1 MKIHSTPFLLTIV
14 CALLTGF
21 YNLPAHAAIKC
32 WKNNEGVRECGNRVP
47 PEFAQQGHEELRN
60 SGMVVNQ
67 QNRVKTKEEMVLE
80 AIELETLA
88 EKERQQEQQDR
99 TDKILL
105 ATFSSVSEIEA
116 ARDGKLNVIQAS
128 ITLVEKQSESIQL
141 DLDKRI
147 LAAAEAER
155 SGSTPNE
162 TLLNDIASLERQIT
176 VKKQYVSEKQNE
188 IDKTTKE
195 YTANIDR
202 FKSLKGLK

>member
-1 MKIHSTPFLLTIV
+1 LLTIV
-14 CALLTGF
+14 CALITGL
-21 YNLPAHAAIKC
+21 YNLPAQAAIKC

-47 PEFAQQGHEELRN
+47 PEFAQQGHEELSN
-60 SGMVVNQ
+60 SGMVVDKQ
-67 QNRVKTKEEMVLE
+67 DRVKTKEELE
-80 AIELETLA
+80 QAAKEFEILA
-88 EKERQQEQQDR
+88 EQERQKAQQAR

-105 ATFSSVSEIEA
+105 ATFSRVSEIEA
-116 ARDGKLNVIQAS
+116 VRDERLNVIQAS
-128 ITLVEKQSESIQL
+128 ITPVEKQSETIQL

-162 TLLNDIASLERQIT
+162 ALLNDIASLERQINK
-176 VKKQYVSEKQNE
+176 KKQYASEKQIE
-188 IDKTTKE
+188 VEETIKE

>member
-1 MKIHSTPFLLTIV
+1 MLTIV
-14 CALLTGF
+14 CALITGL
-21 YNLPAHAAIKC
+21 YNLPAQAAIKC

-47 PEFAQQGHEELRN
+47 PEFAQQGHEELSN
-60 SGMVVNQ
+60 SGMVVDKQ
-67 QNRVKTKEEMVLE
+67 DRVKTKEELE
-80 AIELETLA
+80 QAAKEFEILA
-88 EKERQQEQQDR
+88 EQERQKAQQAR

-105 ATFSSVSEIEA
+105 ATFSRVSEIEA
-116 ARDGKLNVIQAS
+116 VRDERLNVIQAS
-128 ITLVEKQSESIQL
+128 ITLVEKQSETIQL

-162 TLLNDIASLERQIT
+162 ALLNDIASLERQINE
-176 VKKQYVSEKQNE
+176 KKQYASEKQIE
-188 IDKTTKE
+188 VEETIKE

>member
-1 MKIHSTPFLLTIV
+1 MLTIV
-14 CALLTGF
+14 CALITGL
-21 YNLPAHAAIKC
+21 YNLPAQAAIKC

-47 PEFAQQGHEELRN
+47 PEFAQQGHEELSN
-60 SGMVVNQ
+60 SGMVVDKQ
-67 QNRVKTKEEMVLE
+67 DRVKTKEELE
-80 AIELETLA
+80 QAAKEFEILA
-88 EKERQQEQQDR
+88 EQERQKAQQAR

-105 ATFSSVSEIEA
+105 ATFSRVSEIEA
-116 ARDGKLNVIQAS
+116 VRDERLNVIQAS
-128 ITLVEKQSESIQL
+128 ITPVEKQSETIQL

-162 TLLNDIASLERQIT
+162 ALLNDIASLERQINK
-176 VKKQYVSEKQNE
+176 KKQYASEKQIE
-188 IDKTTKE
+188 VEETIKE

>member
-1 MKIHSTPFLLTIV
+1 LLTIV
-14 CALLTGF
+14 CALITGL
-21 YNLPAHAAIKC
+21 YNLPAQAAIKC

-47 PEFAQQGHEELRN
+47 PEFAQQGHEELSN
-60 SGMVVNQ
+60 SGMVVDKQ
-67 QNRVKTKEEMVLE
+67 DRVKTKEELE
-80 AIELETLA
+80 QAAKEFEILA
-88 EKERQQEQQDR
+88 EQERQKAQQAR

-105 ATFSSVSEIEA
+105 ATFSRVSEIEA
-116 ARDGKLNVIQAS
+116 VRDERLNVIQAS
-128 ITLVEKQSESIQL
+128 ITLVEKQSETIQL

-162 TLLNDIASLERQIT
+162 ALLNDIASLERQINE
-176 VKKQYVSEKQNE
+176 KKQYASEKQIE
-188 IDKTTKE
+188 VEETIKE

>member
-1 MKIHSTPFLLTIV
+1 MLTIV
-14 CALLTGF
+14 CALITGL
-21 YNLPAHAAIKC
+21 YNLPAQAAIKC

-47 PEFAQQGHEELRN
+47 PEFAQQGHEELSN
-60 SGMVVNQ
+60 SGMVVDKQ
-67 QNRVKTKEEMVLE
+67 DRVKTKEELE
-80 AIELETLA
+80 QAAKEFEILA
-88 EKERQQEQQDR
+88 EQERQKAQQAR

-105 ATFSSVSEIEA
+105 ATFSRVSEIEA
-116 ARDGKLNVIQAS
+116 VRDERLNVIQAS
-128 ITLVEKQSESIQL
+128 ITLVEKQSETIQL

-162 TLLNDIASLERQIT
+162 ALLNDIASLERQINK
-176 VKKQYVSEKQNE
+176 KKQYASEKQIE
-188 IDKTTKE
+188 VEETIKE

>member
-1 MKIHSTPFLLTIV
+1 LLTIV
-14 CALLTGF
+14 CALITGL
-21 YNLPAHAAIKC
+21 YNLPAQAAIKC

-47 PEFAQQGHEELRN
+47 PEFAQQGHEELSN
-60 SGMVVNQ
+60 SGMVVDKQ
-67 QNRVKTKEEMVLE
+67 DRVKTKEELE
-80 AIELETLA
+80 QAAKEFEILA
-88 EKERQQEQQDR
+88 EQERQKAQQAR

-105 ATFSSVSEIEA
+105 ATFSRVSEIEA
-116 ARDGKLNVIQAS
+116 VRDERLNVIQAS
-128 ITLVEKQSESIQL
+128 ITPVEKQSETIQL

-162 TLLNDIASLERQIT
+162 ALLNDIASLERQINE
-176 VKKQYVSEKQNE
+176 KKQYASEKQIE
-188 IDKTTKE
+188 VEETIKE

>member
-1 MKIHSTPFLLTIV
+1 MKIQSTPFLLTIV
-14 CALLTGF
+14 FALMTGF
-21 YNLPAHAAIKC
+21 YFLPAQAAIKC

-47 PEFAQQGHEELRN
+47 PEFAQQGHEELSN

-67 QNRVKTKEEMVLE
+67 QGRVKTKEELE
-80 AIELETLA
+80 QAAKELEILA
-88 EKERQQEQQDR
+88 EQKRQQEQQAR
-99 TDKILL
+99 MDKILL

-128 ITLVEKQSESIQL
+128 ITLVGKQSETIQL

-162 TLLNDIASLERQIT
+162 ALLNDIASLERQIN
-176 VKKQYVSEKQNE
+176 VKKQYASEKQDE
-188 IDKTTKE
+188 IDETTKE
-195 YTANIDR
+195 YGTNIER